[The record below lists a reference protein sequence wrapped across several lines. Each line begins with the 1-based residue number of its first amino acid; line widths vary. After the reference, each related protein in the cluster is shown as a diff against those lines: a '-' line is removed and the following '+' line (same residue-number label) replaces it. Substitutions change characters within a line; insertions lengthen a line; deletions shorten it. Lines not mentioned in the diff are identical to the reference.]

1 MKQTYI
7 LTVGADEKYQPESEE
22 ITHAIMDVI
31 RKKVDEDPN
40 RAEKGDFEVG
50 LVPQN
55 LFDAL
60 EGDVT

>member
-7 LTVGADEKYQPESEE
+7 LTVGADKKYQPESEE
-22 ITHAIMDVI
+22 ITQAIMDVV
-31 RKKVDEDPN
+31 RKKVAEDSNPP
-40 RAEKGDFEVG
+40 ETGGFEVG